1 MATESCRTS
10 NTRIELDRQS
20 AAQDSHDNVIVG
32 YGHAISLKALGFMYN
47 RRRGASNGNRHTQQC
62 RMIPHALTAADATG
76 QKYRQHNG
84 DRQCNG
90 VDSAML

>member
-1 MATESCRTS
+1 MTTESCHTS
-10 NTRIELDRQS
+10 NTRIELDRQP
-20 AAQDSHDNVIVG
+20 AAQDSHDNIIAV

-47 RRRGASNGNRHTQQC
+47 RGRGASNGNKHTQQC
-62 RMIPHALTAADATG
+62 WMILHALTAADATG

-84 DRQCNG
+84 DRQCND